1 MATIYAKTADGQNE
15 IETRARRITPRARS
29 LLILID
35 GKRHDEELAKLV
47 QQFDETLA
55 LLLEGGLVEAVGTT
69 SSRSASKAAAAPAEE
84 APAAP
89 APAQIN
95 GDLETVRRESVRLR
109 RGARCAGSGY
119 FFGEAPPGA
128 RVRTPAH
135 RRRPDL
141 GRPGLY
147 LYPVRASPPGGRTQ
161 RSACSARAAPT
172 AKSSCNSCRPV
183 DGRSRSRMGPRRRGS
198 T

>member
-69 SSRSASKAAAAPAEE
+69 SSRS
-84 APAAP
+84 
-89 APAQIN
+89 
-95 GDLETVRRESVRLR
+95 T
-109 RGARCAGSGY
+109 C
-119 FFGEAPPGA
+119 F
-128 RVRTPAH
+128 
-135 RRRPDL
+135 
-141 GRPGLY
+141 
-147 LYPVRASPPGGRTQ
+147 
-161 RSACSARAAPT
+161 
-172 AKSSCNSCRPV
+172 
-183 DGRSRSRMGPRRRGS
+183 
-198 T
+198 

>member
-1 MATIYAKTADGQNE
+1 MATIYAKTPDGQNE

-69 SSRSASKAAAAPAEE
+69 STRSSSKASAPAE

-89 APAQIN
+89 PPPAEITA
-95 GDLETVRRESVRLR
+95 DVAVLRRE
-109 RGARCAGSGY
+109 A
-119 FFGEAPPGA
+119 
-128 RVRTPAH
+128 
-135 RRRPDL
+135 
-141 GRPGLY
+141 
-147 LYPVRASPPGGRTQ
+147 VRAVNDLLGPMGESLAVKLEKAGNVVELREVLERAVAYIANARGGAAAAQFATRFLTPPPPP
-161 RSACSARAAPT
+161 A
-172 AKSSCNSCRPV
+172 
-183 DGRSRSRMGPRRRGS
+183 
-198 T
+198 